1 MKRVLVMALLVAAA
15 GLMLTALAAGLWWR
29 AVHAPLALSEQKTLM
44 VESGASAARVAQSLE
59 QQGMLGDRRLFTSWA
74 RFQGQERAIRSGEYL
89 VQPGASTADLLS
101 TLVAGRTVQHPV
113 TLIEGWRMSQV
124 LESLW
129 QNDVVSNTLEGLD
142 EEEILSRL
150 GLSFPALEGLVYP
163 DTYLVTRGTSD
174 ESLLRRAS
182 SRLQQVLDEE
192 WQHRDVGLPYASPY
206 EALIMASIVEKE
218 SGYLAE
224 KPRVAGVFVRRLNE
238 GMRLQSDPTVI
249 YGVGQDYTGVIRR
262 VDLDTTTPW
271 NTYRINGLPPTP
283 IAIVARDAIRAALQ
297 PADEPYFYFVSRGDG
312 THHFS
317 ETLQQHNAAVRR
329 YIRGEPDDS
338 ND

>member
-1 MKRVLVMALLVAAA
+1 MKRVLVMALLVSVV
-15 GLMLTALAAGLWWR
+15 GLMLVALAAGLWWR
-29 AVHAPLALSEQKTLM
+29 AVHAPLAISEQQTLF
-44 VESGASAARVAQSLE
+44 VESGASAARVAQHLE
-59 QQGMLGDRRLFTSWA
+59 QQGVLRDRRLFTSWA
-74 RFQGQERAIRSGEYL
+74 RFQGEERAIRSGEYL
-89 VQPGASTADLLS
+89 LQPGASTADLLS
-101 TLVAGRTVQHPV
+101 TLVAGRAVQHPV
-113 TLIEGWRMSQV
+113 TLIEGWRVSQV
-124 LESLW
+124 LEALW
-129 QNDVVSNTLEGLD
+129 QNDIVSNTLQALS

-150 GLSFPALEGLVYP
+150 DLPYPALEGLVYP

-174 ESLLRRAS
+174 ESILRRAS

-206 EALIMASIVEKE
+206 EALIMASIIEKE

-224 KPRVAGVFVRRLNE
+224 KPRVAGVFVRRLQE

-249 YGVGQDYTGVIRR
+249 YGVGESYTGVIRR

-297 PADEPYFYFVSRGDG
+297 PADESYFYFVSRGDG

-329 YIRGEPDDS
+329 YIRGERDDN